1 MNKPRPKWLL
11 LFALVPLMVAFL
23 VVNDEMPIL
32 PWAHELLEI
41 GILLIVFGLM
51 FLWMHSNR
59 VALTIEE
66 RTNIQ
71 WGDPY
76 DSTELP
82 PLQVEGFQPHFQFT
96 AGNPNRQDLES
107 TLVKDR
113 YN

>member
-23 VVNDEMPIL
+23 MVDDEMPML
-32 PWAHELLEI
+32 PWAHELLELV
-41 GILLIVFGLM
+41 ILVIVFGLM

-59 VALTIEE
+59 VALTNEE
-66 RTNIQ
+66 RANIR
-71 WGDPY
+71 WSDPY

-82 PLQVEGFQPHFQFT
+82 PLQVERFQPHFQFT
-96 AGNPNRQDLES
+96 AGSPDRQDPES
-107 TLVKDR
+107 TPNQGR